1 MDIVVCIKRVPDT
14 AESEVKIDS
23 SGKDIVSDSLAFN
36 INEADNYAL
45 EEALLIKEKMGGTVS
60 LITMGPKE
68 SDDTLRMGLA
78 KGADTAM
85 RLDDPAFAESDGIA
99 TARILA
105 SAIRDLEYDLILTG
119 CMASDNWY
127 SVVGPALAEMLD
139 IPHAAMVTKV
149 ELEEKKTKASRELEG
164 GLLEVLDIDLPAVLT
179 IQTGINEPRY
189 ASIMGIAKASKK
201 EIALKA
207 LGDLGLKEDEV
218 GAKGSKSVIEGL
230 TLPVQEKM
238 AELIPGAPEEAAG
251 TLSGILK
258 ERGLV

>member
-1 MDIVVCIKRVPDT
+1 MNIVVCVKRVPDK
-14 AESEVKIDS
+14 AEATVKIDG
-23 SGKDIVSDSLAFN
+23 SGKAIVQDGLAFT

-45 EEALLIKEKMGGTVS
+45 EEALLIKEKLGGTVT
-60 LITMGPKE
+60 LVTMGAKE

-85 RLDDPAFAESDGIA
+85 RLDDPVFAGSDGIA

-105 SAIRDLEYDLILTG
+105 SALKGLEYDLILTG
-119 CMASDNWY
+119 CIASDNWY
-127 SVVGPALAEMLD
+127 SVVGPALAELLE
-139 IPHAAMVTKV
+139 IPHAAMVTHVDIEEGKV
-149 ELEEKKTKASRELEG
+149 KASRELEG
-164 GLLEVLDIDLPAVLT
+164 GLLEVVDIDLPAVLT

-207 LGDLGLKEDEV
+207 AGDLGLIEDAV
-218 GAKGSKSVIEGL
+218 GMKGSRTKIEEM

-238 AELIPGAPEEAAG
+238 AELIQGAPEEAAEK
-251 TLSGILK
+251 LSAILK

>member
-1 MDIVVCIKRVPDT
+1 MT
-14 AESEVKIDS
+14 MG
-23 SGKDIVSDSLAFN
+23 GKD
-36 INEADNYAL
+36 
-45 EEALLIKEKMGGTVS
+45 
-60 LITMGPKE
+60 

-78 KGADTAM
+78 KGAESAI
-85 RLDDPAFAESDGIA
+85 RLEDPAFEGSDGIA

-105 SAIRDLEYDLILTG
+105 SAIKDLEYDLILTG

-127 SVVGPALAEMLD
+127 SVVGPALAEMLE
-139 IPHAAMVTKV
+139 IPHAAMVTHVEVEDNKV
-149 ELEEKKTKASRELEG
+149 KASRELEG

-207 LGDLGLKEDEV
+207 AGDLGLSGDEV
-218 GAKGSKSVIEGL
+218 GTDGSKTKIEEM

-238 AELIPGAPEEAAG
+238 AELIPGAPEEAAEK
-251 TLSGILK
+251 LSAILK

>member
-1 MDIVVCIKRVPDT
+1 MDIVVCVKRVPDT
-14 AESEVKIDS
+14 TEADVKIDA
-23 SGKDIVSDSLAFN
+23 SGRDIVRDGLVFN

-45 EEALLIKEKMGGTVS
+45 EEALLIKEKMGGTVT
-60 LITMGPKE
+60 LVTMGPKE

-78 KGADTAM
+78 KGADSAI

-105 SAIRDLEYDLILTG
+105 SSIKTLKYDLIMTG
-119 CMASDNWY
+119 CLASDNWY
-127 SVVGPALAEMLD
+127 SIVGPALAEMLG
-139 IPHAAMVTKV
+139 IPHASMVTKA
-149 ELEEKKTKASRELEG
+149 EIEEKKVRASRELEG

-179 IQTGINEPRY
+179 IQTGLNEPRY

-201 EIALKA
+201 EIALKGA
-207 LGDLGLKEDEV
+207 GDLGLEATCV
-218 GAKGSKSVIEGL
+218 GKAGSKTIVKKL

-238 AELIPGAPEEAAG
+238 AELIPGTPEEAAES
-251 TLSGILK
+251 LSGILK